1 MAILWVAWGVSTR
14 GIRRGQHRRVAQL
27 HGACRKYSSRWK
39 RPSGRNADDSVLSIA
54 EQPWKRMDISGKA
67 PVLWAFYTASGM
79 SPKPVAFCSVL
90 GRRNPEAGVNVL
102 V

>member
-1 MAILWVAWGVSTR
+1 MVG
-14 GIRRGQHRRVAQL
+14 
-27 HGACRKYSSRWK
+27 SSREELS
-39 RPSGRNADDSVLSIA
+39 RTRIPQEMISLPDSVLSIA